1 MDENNQNTHQNTE
14 EIKQR
19 IEEIK
24 LERDANQTISM
35 NNLQKADKFSQIWY
49 KKRVMHKYFQN
60 LKNTWLAKKEAKTFI
75 KTKVEKFEY
84 NHVTVDQLLDR
95 VDMQIEAELAQK
107 RNKAAYL
114 EELIK
119 EFEDQYK
126 IGLQK
131 RALVKNVCDDG
142 LNKGAMKMSSDALRM
157 SMSTLRDLE
166 SKFLKTY
173 QAQVDHQKRSTAS
186 KLERK
191 IIFQP
196 VTQ

>member
-1 MDENNQNTHQNTE
+1 
-14 EIKQR
+14 
-19 IEEIK
+19 
-24 LERDANQTISM
+24 M

-60 LKNTWLAKKEAKTFI
+60 LKNNWLAKKEAKTFI

-95 VDMQIEAELAQK
+95 VDMQIETELAQK

-114 EELIK
+114 EELIR

-191 IIFQP
+191 IVFQP

>member
-95 VDMQIEAELAQK
+95 VDMQIETELDQK